1 MKLLPIFASGA
12 LGGMMHSYSSPC
24 DKVEYFLGSKANF
37 KNEVSMKIFR
47 MSEFFL
53 STDRSAKP
61 VQTPYQ
67 VSFSV

>member
-37 KNEVSMKIFR
+37 KNQLSIKKYLRNKIKNIILFNYSR
-47 MSEFFL
+47 KL
-53 STDRSAKP
+53 KTKRP
-61 VQTPYQ
+61 L
-67 VSFSV
+67 